1 MEMNSEKVRAMLP
14 ACSLQDFDD
23 IVIGRSLG
31 ASNHIKMISN
41 MYVAIAENQE
51 EKTARAS
58 IEAVGTFFKETRGKS
73 SYAIVV
79 ALKDIEGKIGAQDPA
94 AQDPAAD
101 KSRTYADAVR
111 AAREAYFREADEHM
125 DKILLYAD
133 RLMKDAGAVMSF
145 DYSSTV
151 EKAIIHASHKLD
163 VYIPESRV
171 INGGYPF
178 VKGIVGAGHR
188 VHFVADAAMLTVL
201 DKIDMVFIGAETFYP
216 DGTAF
221 NTVGSDI
228 LAELCRTHHV
238 PYYVLTPLLKGDIR
252 ALYGIYKE
260 TLTKDLRET
269 MAAAWPED
277 LRAQVDFNSVELV
290 GVAPEFITGYV
301 TEKGILKT
309 GDLLRFIY
317 EEDQNA

>member
-1 MEMNSEKVRAMLP
+1 MGMNSEEVRAMLP
-14 ACSLQDFDD
+14 ACSLTDFDD
-23 IVIGRSLG
+23 IVTGRSLG

-41 MYVAIAENQE
+41 MYVAIAENQDDA
-51 EKTARAS
+51 TARAS

-79 ALKDIEGKIGAQDPA
+79 ALKDIEAKIA
-94 AQDPAAD
+94 AQTLAAGE
-101 KSRTYADAVR
+101 SGVYANAVR

-133 RLMKDAGAVMSF
+133 RLMKNVNAVMPF

-228 LAELCRTHHV
+228 LAELCLVHHV

-269 MAAAWPED
+269 MAAAWPEE
-277 LRAQVDFNSVELV
+277 LRAQVDFTSVELV

-301 TEKGILKT
+301 TEKGILRT